1 MDNIFRS
8 AFEYWSAPIPSV
20 NMVAGD
26 KLEIARRQLSFTV
39 TFLLFYKYVYH
50 RTATNCEASFFRTIS
65 HQQKIHPYF
74 WDTVFVT
81 AMIYFASHFPVLSC
95 RSCCRYYDSSNSD
108 IMGVQQTC
116 AGGCRGGAT
125 PPPPPCSRGRG
136 RGCSQSAD
144 NNNEPFHHC

>member
-108 IMGVQQTC
+108 SAWC
-116 AGGCRGGAT
+116 AADLCRGL
-125 PPPPPCSRGRG
+125 
-136 RGCSQSAD
+136 
-144 NNNEPFHHC
+144 

>member
-81 AMIYFASHFPVLSC
+81 AMIYFASHFPCSAAAAAVDITTVAIVIVL
-95 RSCCRYYDSSNSD
+95 
-108 IMGVQQTC
+108 GVQQTC

-125 PPPPPCSRGRG
+125 PPPPCSRG